1 MITSLS
7 KLYFKFRRFIFYGL
21 WQLHKQL
28 KTMKMSKA
36 WLILAMRD
44 KYVNSNLNPLAKFTS
59 SSRSTVFK
67 DVHPWNISQ
76 MITKT
81 VPVSPRIVKSYVMRQ
96 GILLWIWW
104 KVTGNWDSNMIRISR
119 WTESHCRTNT
129 SVRRKKWI
137 QKGRTMGITVWNP
150 SRKVNHL
157 SKIIWDRK
165 TITEFTRSISSTR
178 IGKPVLMMDVK
189 VSKDKNIS
197 RWVDRE
203 NLIYVRWNRIKNRAQ
218 RRRRWSIEEKEERH
232 WVK

>member
-1 MITSLS
+1 MYGKFTFVKNTIGNSPKDPKPSFWKVMNPFSFISICKFASLKDTFAMITSLS

-76 MITKT
+76 MITKA

-137 QKGRTMGITVWNP
+137 QKSSTIRITVWDL
-150 SRKVNHL
+150 SRKVKQF
-157 SKIIWDRK
+157 SKVVWDRK
-165 TITEFTRSISSTR
+165 IIAEFTRSSSSTR
-178 IGKPVLMMDVK
+178 IG
-189 VSKDKNIS
+189 
-197 RWVDRE
+197 
-203 NLIYVRWNRIKNRAQ
+203 
-218 RRRRWSIEEKEERH
+218 
-232 WVK
+232 